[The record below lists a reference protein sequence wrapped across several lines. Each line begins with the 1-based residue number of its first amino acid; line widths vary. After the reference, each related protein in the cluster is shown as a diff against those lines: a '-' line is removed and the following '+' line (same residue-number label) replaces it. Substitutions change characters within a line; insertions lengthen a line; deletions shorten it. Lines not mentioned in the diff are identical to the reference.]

1 MESASEGSRGIKPHM
16 KAEGQHTKKSAS
28 IMVFC
33 MRSLVVWGRRT
44 CESSPCSK
52 TLAVGHREE
61 EQNARFRG
69 RTLQRGRGGG
79 VGSNYERL
87 SPISVLNG

>member
-1 MESASEGSRGIKPHM
+1 MESTREGSRGIKPHM
-16 KAEGQHTKKSAS
+16 KAERQHTKKSAS

-61 EQNARFRG
+61 RAKCKEHN
-69 RTLQRGRGGG
+69 
-79 VGSNYERL
+79 
-87 SPISVLNG
+87 